1 MKKTDHSYK
10 TVKIQGKET
19 EVYADHPVRVCCME
33 HLERE
38 LDDYVDKY
46 EVAPDLFKRDE
57 IEEENLERTCMV
69 CGAEGTIALLRV
81 KGM

>member
-1 MKKTDHSYK
+1 MNQLR
-10 TVKIQGKET
+10 IQGKELPIYP
-19 EVYADHPVRVCCME
+19 EHPVRVVCLE

-46 EVAPDLFKRDE
+46 EVAPDTFALSEVDE
-57 IEEENLERTCMV
+57 PGLSHSCMV
-69 CGAEGTIALLRV
+69 CGAEGKIVLLHV